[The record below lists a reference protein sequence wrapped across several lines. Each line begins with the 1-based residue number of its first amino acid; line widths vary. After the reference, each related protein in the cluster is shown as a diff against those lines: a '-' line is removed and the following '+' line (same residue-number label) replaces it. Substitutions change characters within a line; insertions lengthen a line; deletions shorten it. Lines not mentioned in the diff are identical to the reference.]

1 AFCCGGGG
9 GRMWFDDPA
18 QYRKQII
25 SDIRVR
31 HAKAVDAEVIAT
43 ACPYC
48 LSMLIA
54 AGNLDGTAV
63 NDIAELVLEASE

>member
-1 AFCCGGGG
+1 
-9 GRMWFDDPA
+9 MWYDEPA
-18 QYRKQII
+18 MYRKQRI

-48 LSMLIA
+48 LSMLVA
-54 AGNLDGTAV
+54 AGNLDGTTV
-63 NDIAELVLEASE
+63 KDVAELVLESAE